1 MTGVKRLCMKLKA
14 ASWSKHIL
22 MLILT
27 LGICLVLFNNYNE
40 QNLIYSVS
48 TNIITNVYSAELNK
62 VNAIPRSSKKY
73 VKVEFSGRLGNL
85 MFEYA
90 SLYGIAKHHN
100 ITPIVEEGCKLRTFF
115 KISAVSVKP
124 LLNLKRYVEKKG
136 NVYEENAFKLD
147 TKYNWTLK
155 GYFQSWKYFIKNSR
169 EIRKE
174 FQFKENVQTEATKQ
188 FQEIIK
194 SKNITNVNRHTFIA
208 VHVRRGD
215 FVNNQHFV
223 NFGYSSANESYIN
236 NAMTKFRSQFSNAF
250 FIFSSD
256 DIAWCKNHFNESN
269 IAFINKKNSPEIDMA
284 IMSHCNH
291 TIVTTGSY
299 GWWTAWLIGGT
310 TIYFKDFPRKGSKLD
325 KIFDSTTYNL
335 PSWMAM

>member
-14 ASWSKHIL
+14 ARSKHIL

-27 LGICLVLFNNYNE
+27 LGICLVIFNNYNE
-40 QNLIYSVS
+40 QSLIFSASKYV
-48 TNIITNVYSAELNK
+48 ITNVYSVELNK
-62 VNAIPRSSKKY
+62 VNATPRSSKKY

-90 SLYGIAKHHN
+90 SLYGIAKHLN
-100 ITPIVEEGCKLRTFF
+100 MTPIVDEGCKLRKYF

-124 LLNLKRYVEKKG
+124 LVNLKRYVEKKG
-136 NVYEENAFKLD
+136 NVFEENAFKLD

-155 GYFQSWKYFIKNSR
+155 GYLQSWKYFVENSIDVR
-169 EIRKE
+169 NE
-174 FQFKENVQTEATKQ
+174 FRFKENVQKEATKQ

-194 SKNITNVNRHTFIA
+194 SKNITNVNKHTFIA

-215 FVNNQHFV
+215 FIKNQHFV
-223 NFGYSSANESYIN
+223 NFGYSSANETYIN
-236 NAMTKFRSQFSNAF
+236 NAMKKFRSQFSNAF

-269 IAFINKKNSPEIDMA
+269 IAFINKKNTPEVDMA

-335 PSWMAM
+335 PSWIAM